1 MNRDQFIKTCG
12 WGCLGGFGMIPL
24 LESCT
29 STKYLTGTLEGA
41 FLELPL
47 NAFEYIKKE
56 ELRFRAYVVV
66 QNSALQHPICLYRL
80 SATEYKALLM
90 KCTHQGTELQVYGD
104 RLQCPAHG
112 SEFTKTGAVQNG
124 PAETN
129 LRQFPV
135 HIEADK
141 LKINLA

>member
-1 MNRDQFIKTCG
+1 MNRDQFIKICG
-12 WGCLGGFGMIPL
+12 FGCLGIFGIIPL

-29 STKYLTGTLEGA
+29 PTKYLTGVIDGA
-41 FLELPL
+41 FLDIPL
-47 NAFEYIKKE
+47 SAFEDVKKE
-56 ELRFRAYVVV
+56 GSKFRTYVVV
-66 QNSALQHPICLYRL
+66 QNDALQYPICLYRL
-80 SATEYKALLM
+80 SDTEFKALLM

-112 SEFTKTGAVQNG
+112 SEFTKNGAVQNG

-129 LRQFPV
+129 LRHFPV

-141 LKINLA
+141 LKINLV

>member
-1 MNRDQFIKTCG
+1 MKRDQFIKTCA
-12 WGCLGGFGMIPL
+12 WRCLGVFGVFPL

-29 STKYLTGTLEGA
+29 ATKYLNGTIEGA
-41 FLELPL
+41 FLEIPL
-47 NAFEYIKKE
+47 SAFDYEKKM
-56 ELRFRAYVVV
+56 ELNFRTYVIV
-66 QNSALQHPICLYRL
+66 QNIALQYPICLYRL
-80 SATEYKALLM
+80 SAEEYKALLM
-90 KCTHQGTELQVYGD
+90 KCTHQGTELQVFGD

-112 SEFTKTGAVQNG
+112 SEFTKNGTVQNG
-124 PAETN
+124 PAEIN